1 MLVNNGRLTKVFVVI
16 IDEVAAEVITVVSS
30 VNRTI
35 RKLVVLSP

>member
-35 RKLVVLSP
+35 RELVVLSP

>member
-1 MLVNNGRLTKVFVVI
+1 MLVNNGRLPKVFVVI
-16 IDEVAAEVITVVSS
+16 IGEVAAEVITVVSS